1 MTLVFS
7 FSQEWLSQSLRSY
20 KTPSLSAFTLVCVKP
35 FYSDGNASMR
45 VAAFRVIKTIHLH
58 AATRWIFLF
67 FFLLQRLPFVAYSTR
82 IRGYSR
88 PFQLIA
94 MAMLCSSNATA
105 DCRKKTYR
113 LSCSFLE
120 DTRKYYL
127 SRVSRRK
134 WYKSIFE
141 DGNIKNII
149 IRKGKFL

>member
-1 MTLVFS
+1 
-7 FSQEWLSQSLRSY
+7 
-20 KTPSLSAFTLVCVKP
+20 
-35 FYSDGNASMR
+35 MR
-45 VAAFRVIKTIHLH
+45 LH
-58 AATRWIFLF
+58 GEFFFF

-120 DTRKYYL
+120 DTKKYYL
-127 SRVSRRK
+127 SRVCLAESDI
-134 WYKSIFE
+134 SP
-141 DGNIKNII
+141 
-149 IRKGKFL
+149 FLKMEI

>member
-1 MTLVFS
+1 MRWLCGFSLFRKRVALSVF
-7 FSQEWLSQSLRSY
+7 L
-20 KTPSLSAFTLVCVKP
+20 KPSLFAFTLVCVKP

-67 FFLLQRLPFVAYSTR
+67 FFFFFSLQRLPFAARSTR

-113 LSCSFLE
+113 LSCSFLK

-127 SRVSRRK
+127 LCLAESDISPF
-134 WYKSIFE
+134 FE
-141 DGNIKNII
+141 DENITNIV
-149 IRKGKFL
+149 IRKR